1 MHLSNDWCNSPNKIM
16 IYITDRISIS
26 ETEIQEDFVRASG
39 PGGQNVNKVS
49 TAVQLRFNVVNSPNL
64 PEDVKLRLIKI
75 AGKKMTDN
83 GVLIIDSRV
92 YRTQNRNREEA
103 LNRLVELIKK
113 ATKKPKKRIKT
124 KPTRAAKE
132 KRLQGKKHR
141 SAVKTLRKNVDIND

>member
-1 MHLSNDWCNSPNKIM
+1 M

-39 PGGQNVNKVS
+39 PGGQNVNKVA
-49 TAVQLRFNVVNSPNL
+49 TAVQLRFDVVSSPNL
-64 PEDVKLRLIKI
+64 SEDVKLRLIKI

-83 GVLIIDSRV
+83 GVLIIDSRQF
-92 YRTQNRNREEA
+92 RTQNRNRGEA

-113 ATKKPKKRIKT
+113 ATIKPKERIKT

-132 KRLQGKKHR
+132 RRLQVKKHR
-141 SAVKTLRKNVDIND
+141 STVKTLRKSVDIDE

>member
-1 MHLSNDWCNSPNKIM
+1 M

-26 ETEIQEDFVRASG
+26 EAEIQEDFVRSSG

-49 TAVQLRFNVVNSPNL
+49 TAVQLRFDVENSPNL
-64 PEDVKLRLIKI
+64 PEDVKLRLIKL
-75 AGKKMTDN
+75 AGKKMTDS
-83 GVLIIDSRV
+83 GVLIIDSRK

-113 ATKKPKKRIKT
+113 ATEKPKKRIKT
-124 KPTRAAKE
+124 RPTIAAKE

-141 SAVKTLRKNVDIND
+141 SAVKTLRKNVDINE